1 MKKYFLFALLAMFL
15 VGCDSPSPY
24 YPSDDDSDKPA
35 VVKGIGVFSVSDST
49 KVTFSSGN
57 LQCTQSTNTWSFAEN
72 QYDYIGFDNV
82 IGGSVELMSLS
93 RICNKK
99 IPILFEAKPRQNRLC
114 YLRKSVTLALP
125 RVNCRSRI

>member
-1 MKKYFLFALLAMFL
+1 MKKYFLFALLVMFV

-49 KVTFSSGN
+49 KVTFSFGN
-57 LQCTQSTNTWSFAEN
+57 LQYTQSTNTWSFAEN

-82 IGGSVELMSLS
+82 T
-93 RICNKK
+93 RICNKN